1 MITGLTISQSN
12 ITEDCNLLA
21 VHNPLSFFIDA
32 DYTSTAPNKLA
43 VEIWD
48 TTQKLGTFNCI
59 PYEDVSSNVRRFLF
73 IADELLRS
81 YMQSYEDYFS
91 VVDVCEHV
99 SNATF
104 EFTLKFI
111 DGEISTEVSFVACH
125 ASRQIG
131 QDALMTDVADNS
143 DELFIGAFGMPVY
156 AYFYNDDPNAVITV
170 GQQVTEEVIA
180 VDDDEAYF
188 TDEDGAIFTI
198 LVDSTIIE
206 EPEPE
211 PEPIQPTMV
220 KQYKFAMTG
229 NIEQEIIALNGDY
242 TLTINH
248 GRNTR
253 IISPVWFD
261 NNGFV
266 REVSDLFQI
275 SDSNNI
281 VLYCN
286 NEIEGV
292 HILQLTFN

>member
-21 VHNPLSFFIDA
+21 VHNPLSFFVDA

-91 VVDVCEHV
+91 
-99 SNATF
+99 
-104 EFTLKFI
+104 
-111 DGEISTEVSFVACH
+111 
-125 ASRQIG
+125 IG

-188 TDEDGAIFTI
+188 TDEDGAVFTI

-261 NNGFV
+261 NNGFI

>member
-1 MITGLTISQSN
+1 MITGITISQSN
-12 ITEDCNLLA
+12 ITDTCNLIA
-21 VHNPLSFFIDA
+21 VHNPVVFFADA
-32 DYTSTAPNKLA
+32 DYTDTAPTKLA

-48 TTQKLGTFNCI
+48 TSQKLGTFNCI
-59 PYEDVSSNVRRFLF
+59 PYSDPSGSVRRFMF

-91 VVDVCEHV
+91 QVDTCEYV
-99 SNATF
+99 TNATF
-104 EFTLKFI
+104 EFTLKFK
-111 DGEISTEVSFVACH
+111 DGTIETPLTFVACH
-125 ASRQIG
+125 ASRQVG
-131 QDALMTDVADNS
+131 QDVLMTDVADNS
-143 DELFIGAFGMPVY
+143 DELFIGAYGMPVY
-156 AYFYNDDPNAVITV
+156 AYFYNDDPNAEITV

-211 PEPIQPTMV
+211 PEPIQPMMV
-220 KQYKFAMTG
+220 KQYKFAMVG
-229 NIEQEIIALNGDY
+229 NVGQEILPLDGNFS
-242 TLTINH
+242 LSINH
-248 GRNTR
+248 GKNTK
-253 IISPVWFD
+253 IISPIWID
-261 NNGFV
+261 SNGFV
-266 REVSDLFQI
+266 RQLTDLFQI
-275 SDSNNI
+275 VDANNV